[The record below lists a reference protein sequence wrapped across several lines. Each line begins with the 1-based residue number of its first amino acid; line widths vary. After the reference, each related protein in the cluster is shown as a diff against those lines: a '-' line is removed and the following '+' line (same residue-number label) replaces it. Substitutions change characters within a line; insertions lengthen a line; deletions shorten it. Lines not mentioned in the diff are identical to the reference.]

1 MATKVKV
8 SLAKGSGDFA
18 HCEISAGTSYDYGN
32 GTHDFEIGVVGAV
45 VHFLTV
51 SRNKSAGDIKITA
64 ATGDVVISVDGAKD
78 KKVSKGKS
86 LSLSSKNKRAIIR
99 ETVKK

>member
-8 SLAKGSGDFA
+8 SLAKGGGDFA

-32 GTHDFEIGVVGAV
+32 GTHDFEIGIVGAS

-51 SRNKSAGDIKITA
+51 SRNKPGDIKITA
-64 ATGDVVISVDGAKD
+64 VTGDITISVDGAKD

-86 LSLSSKNKRAIIR
+86 LSLSSKNKRAVVR
-99 ETVKK
+99 EAIKK